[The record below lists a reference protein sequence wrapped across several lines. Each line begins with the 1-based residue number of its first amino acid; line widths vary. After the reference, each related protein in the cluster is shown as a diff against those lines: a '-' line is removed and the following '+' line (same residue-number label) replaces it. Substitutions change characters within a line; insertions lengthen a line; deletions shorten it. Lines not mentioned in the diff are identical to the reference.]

1 MSQAVPAFAHRAG
14 AQAEGH
20 GVGVGLRSQE
30 PQLRWRGCWVW
41 EDEWEL
47 GGELVLPQGVE

>member
-30 PQLRWRGCWVW
+30 PQLRWRGRWVW

-47 GGELVLPQGVE
+47 GGELFLPQGVG